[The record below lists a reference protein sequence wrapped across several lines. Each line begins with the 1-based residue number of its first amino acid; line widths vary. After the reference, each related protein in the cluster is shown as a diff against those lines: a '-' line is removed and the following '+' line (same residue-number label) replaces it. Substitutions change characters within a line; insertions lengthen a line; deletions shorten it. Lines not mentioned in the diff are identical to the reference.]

1 MGLKWLIP
9 LGALLL
15 AGCERE
21 QWDDCIT
28 SAGPGRVEERTLAT
42 FTAIDLND
50 KVDLVFEHRASNT
63 VAVEAGR
70 NLLGQVETEVDGGTL
85 YIRNGNRCNWVRS
98 FKPRI
103 TVRVPVDQV
112 ETLTVRG
119 TGNVRCTDTIIRPH
133 FSLQQ
138 WSGVGTVHLLLDV
151 GTLECG
157 LHTGAGDA
165 VLEGRCNGTA
175 DLFSGIMGPIDASRL
190 RTRFVNVNNSGVA
203 DIRCWATVWLN
214 AQISNVG
221 DVYYRTETVNITSSI
236 SGTGRL
242 IPFD

>member
-1 MGLKWLIP
+1 MVAKWLIP
-9 LGALLL
+9 LGALLF

-28 SAGPGRVEERTLAT
+28 SAGPQRVEERTLAA
-42 FTAIDLND
+42 FNAIDLTD
-50 KVDLVFEHRASNT
+50 KVDVVFEHRGANT

-70 NLLGQVETEVDGGTL
+70 NLLGQVVTEVQGGTL
-85 YIRNGNRCNWVRS
+85 YIRNDNRCNWVRS

-103 TVRVPVDQV
+103 TVRVPLEQV
-112 ETLTVRG
+112 ELLTVRG
-119 TGNVRCTDTIIRPH
+119 TGNVSCTDTIIRSH

-138 WSGVGTVHLLLDV
+138 WSAVGTVHLLLDV
-151 GTLECG
+151 GAMECG
-157 LHTGAGDA
+157 LHSGAGDA
-165 VLEGRCNGTA
+165 VLEGRCSGTA

-203 DIRCWATVWLN
+203 DIKCWATELLS
-214 AQISNVG
+214 AQINKVG
-221 DVYYRTETVNITSSI
+221 DVYYRNQPVNITSSI
-236 SGTGRL
+236 TGTGRL